1 MLRENHPPGEEGMSK
16 QILIPVTVKVSE
28 EELGLLY
35 KTLELSRER
44 EKNAIRFIQKTAM
57 DDALAHSISTIP
69 CRDWKEVQ
77 ACARNL
83 GVESPI

>member
-1 MLRENHPPGEEGMSK
+1 MSK

-44 EKNAIRFIQKTAM
+44 QKNAIRFIEKTAM
-57 DDALAHSISTIP
+57 HDAIAHAVSTVP

-83 GVESPI
+83 GVESPV

>member
-1 MLRENHPPGEEGMSK
+1 MSK
-16 QILIPVTVKVSE
+16 QILIPVTIQVPE

-57 DDALAHSISTIP
+57 QDALSHSVSTIP
-69 CRDWKEVQ
+69 CRDWKEIQ
-77 ACARNL
+77 RSAKGL
-83 GVESPI
+83 GVESPV

>member
-1 MLRENHPPGEEGMSK
+1 MSK
-16 QILIPVTVKVSE
+16 QILIPITIKASE

-44 EKNAIRFIQKTAM
+44 EKNAIRFIQKTAL
-57 DDALAHSISTIP
+57 DDALAHAVSTVP
-69 CRDWKEVQ
+69 CRDWKDLQ
-77 ACARNL
+77 ASARNL

>member
-1 MLRENHPPGEEGMSK
+1 MSK

-44 EKNAIRFIQKTAM
+44 EKNAIRFIKKTAM
-57 DDALAHSISTIP
+57 RGAIAHAVSTVP
-69 CRDWKEVQ
+69 CRDWKEIQ
-77 ACARNL
+77 FCARNL